1 MHSLHSNNQP
11 DSPGIEFFNRKKLLF
26 LLILGGMAL
35 LCGRAIDLQILNRK
49 YLQAQGD
56 IRQVGIAK
64 VPAYRGKILDR
75 YGAPLAISS
84 PVQSVA
90 VNPQQFKHA
99 DKVKLQKMVKLLGVN
114 EKKLQKLLNPTPEKR
129 FAYIKRQVNPDIARE
144 VKALHLPGVSFKRK
158 FKRYYPAGEVSG
170 HLLGFTNIDDIGQEG
185 MELAYENVLKG
196 VSGSKRVIRDGKRRI
211 IADVASIRAPAAGQD
226 IMLSIDQRLQYL
238 AYRELKAAVKKHR
251 AQSASLVVLDAK
263 TGDIL
268 AVVNQPS
275 FNPNTRKNLIA
286 ARYRNRAVTDVFEP
300 GSTIKPF
307 VIACALEGGFVN
319 PDAQIETHGWFRV
332 GRNVVKDVHNYGTLR
347 LTDVLKKSS
356 NVAVSK
362 IALQMPAQEFWGCYN
377 KLGFGT
383 SAGVSFPGEAYGSLQ
398 NYRQWRIFEQATL
411 SFGYGI
417 STSVLQL
424 ARAYTALADDGIL
437 HYVSLLKR
445 DKDTDAVRV
454 MSAATA
460 KRVRTML
467 EQVVTRQGTAYR
479 ARVDGYR
486 VAGKTGTV
494 KKASPGG
501 YSKDKYLAVF
511 VGMAPANDPRLVIA
525 VMIDEPSAGDY
536 YGGIVAAPVFSKVM
550 SGALRVLGIA
560 PDQEETVP
568 LLLVSRDD

>member
-1 MHSLHSNNQP
+1 MLSLHSNNQP
-11 DSPGIEFFNRKKLLF
+11 DSSGIEFFNRKKLLL

-99 DKVKLQKMVKLLGVN
+99 DEVKLQKMVKLLGVN
-114 EKKLQKLLNPTPEKR
+114 EKKLQKLLNPAPEKR

-275 FNPNTRKNLIA
+275 FNPNTRKNLTA

-383 SAGVSFPGEAYGSLQ
+383 SAGVSFPGEANGSLQ